1 MASESISQVDP
12 QDICEQLANWLALME
27 HAGVRELV
35 MPGGS
40 DGFESAARALANLA
54 RGAAARETDE
64 ARTTAVSAA
73 APGGEGGVPARG
85 SEPSQGNGSPPAHH
99 ARGGLGALLGEVG
112 TCRMCELHKGRTNTV
127 FGEGNP
133 RARLMFVGE
142 GPGADE
148 DAQGR
153 PFVGRAGVLLTKII
167 EAMGLKREDVYIGNV
182 VKCRPPG
189 NRDPQPEEIAACQP
203 YLDRQIALIKPKV
216 IVTLGRYSMARAFPY
231 EKISAIH
238 GKPRKVGEIV
248 YVPMF
253 HPAAALHQPSLRK
266 TVEEDFA
273 RLPGILAELNQVE
286 EAAAPPDEPQQLSLF

>member
-1 MASESISQVDP
+1 MTTLADLAREVSI
-12 QDICEQLANWLALME
+12 CKKC
-27 HAGVRELV
+27 
-35 MPGGS
+35 
-40 DGFESAARALANLA
+40 ALAQ
-54 RGAAARETDE
+54 G
-64 ARTTAVSAA
+64 RTRAV
-73 APGGEGGVPARG
+73 PGEGPENA
-85 SEPSQGNGSPPAHH
+85 AI
-99 ARGGLGALLGEVG
+99 
-112 TCRMCELHKGRTNTV
+112 
-127 FGEGNP
+127 
-133 RARLMFVGE
+133 MFIGE
-142 GPGADE
+142 GPGFHE
-148 DAQGR
+148 DQQGR
-153 PFVGRAGVLLTKII
+153 PFVGAAGQFLDELLQSIGLQRA
-167 EAMGLKREDVYIGNV
+167 DVYITNV

-203 YLDRQIALIKPKV
+203 YLDRQIALIKPQV

-273 RLPGILAELNQVE
+273 RLPGILAELSQVE